1 MSRGGWHL
9 ASSTL
14 LKEFIMIYIYDKKTL
29 TFKNVVK
36 RASILVILG
45 VCFLIGSAFVSFNIV
60 GSTNNQNIKTHI
72 SQDTV
77 VLKEFTREDF
87 IIFMKEVN
95 IKYPHIVYAQSLI
108 ETGGFK
114 STIFKDN
121 HNLFG
126 MKQARVRCNIAQDT
140 KRGHAYYN
148 HWTESVIDYA
158 LYQTSYMYKIK
169 SEDQYFAHL
178 SKSYAEDPNYV
189 SKLKAIIV
197 TNNLEEFVD
206 SI

>member
-1 MSRGGWHL
+1 
-9 ASSTL
+9 
-14 LKEFIMIYIYDKKTL
+14 MIYIYDKKTL
-29 TFKNVVK
+29 TFKNVFK
-36 RASILVILG
+36 HTTILAVLC
-45 VCFLIGSAFVSFNIV
+45 VCFLIASAFVNLNV
-60 GSTNNQNIKTHI
+60 AGSNGNQNIKTHI

-77 VLKEFTREDF
+77 VLKDFTREDF
-87 IIFMKEVN
+87 IVFMKQVN
-95 IKYPHIVYAQSLI
+95 IKYPHIVYAQSLV

-114 STIFKDN
+114 SAIFKDN

-178 SKSYAEDPNYV
+178 SRSYAEDPNYV
-189 SKLKAIIV
+189 SKLKAIIAS
-197 TNNLEEFVD
+197 NNLEEFVD

>member
-1 MSRGGWHL
+1 
-9 ASSTL
+9 
-14 LKEFIMIYIYDKKTL
+14 MIYIYDKKTL
-29 TFKNVVK
+29 TFKNVFK
-36 RASILVILG
+36 HITILAVLCF
-45 VCFLIGSAFVSFNIV
+45 CFLIASAFVNLNV
-60 GSTNNQNIKTHI
+60 AGSNSNQNIKTHI

-77 VLKEFTREDF
+77 VLKDFTREDF
-87 IIFMKEVN
+87 IVFMKQVN
-95 IKYPHIVYAQSLI
+95 IKYPHIVYAQSLV

-114 STIFKDN
+114 STIFRDN

-140 KRGHAYYN
+140 KKGHAYYN

-189 SKLKAIIV
+189 SKLKAIIAS
-197 TNNLEEFVD
+197 NNLEEFVD